1 MQTELQLLGE
11 RLTFQDDSSHMFA
24 SVRVQCGCGCMYLCI
39 HVHREDVMLP
49 TLALTVVAEVRAAV
63 QSLFVA

>member
-1 MQTELQLLGE
+1 
-11 RLTFQDDSSHMFA
+11 
-24 SVRVQCGCGCMYLCI
+24 MYLCI